1 MLNTQNK
8 KILVV
13 GLGMIGA
20 SLCRALKKS
29 SSYNTIQG
37 YDIDKKISQYAV
49 DNDFIDNF
57 ESDLKKAIEASDIV
71 VLCVPVSQIKS
82 TLNIVKDFF
91 NTDKVFTDTLSTKN
105 SILNF
110 LSKNKY
116 LEITNFILS
125 HPMAGTE
132 NFGIQNSKENLFDD
146 AVTLISP
153 LNFSKSDNIS
163 TVKNLWESVN
173 SNYVEIEAVRHDK
186 ILSVASHSPHILSF
200 VLSNITNQHNLNN
213 ETPWIYSRGSLCD
226 MTRIANSDPKA
237 WAGIFSDN
245 KENIIEY
252 IDKYVLELNK
262 LRSIICSNNDDDLVS
277 YLIKSKPKK

>member
-29 SSYNTIQG
+29 STYKTIQG

-57 ESDLKKAIEASDIV
+57 EYDLKKAIEASDII
-71 VLCVPVSQIKS
+71 VLCVPVGQIKS
-82 TLNIVKDFF
+82 ILNIAKDFF
-91 NTDKVFTDTLSTKN
+91 NTDKLFTDTLSTKN

-153 LNFSKSDNIS
+153 LNFSKWYNIS
-163 TVKNLWESVN
+163 TIKNVGKSVH
-173 SNYVEIEAVRHDK
+173 SKPVEIEANRHDK
-186 ILSVASHSPHILSF
+186 ILSIVSHSPHMISF
-200 VLSNITNQHNLNN
+200 VLSNITNQYNLNN
-213 ETPWIYSRGSLCD
+213 ETPWMYSRGSLCD
-226 MTRIANSDPKA
+226 MTRIANSDSKA
-237 WAGIFSDN
+237 WASIFSDN
-245 KENIIEY
+245 KDNIVEY
-252 IDKYVLELNK
+252 IDKYLLELNK
-262 LRSIICSNNDDDLVS
+262 LKSIISSNNDDDLVS
-277 YLIKSKPKK
+277 YLTKSKPKK

>member
-20 SLCRALKKS
+20 SLCSALKKS
-29 SSYNTIQG
+29 SNYKIIRG

-57 ESDLKKAIEASDIV
+57 EYDLKKAIEASDIT
-71 VLCVPVSQIKS
+71 VLCVPVGQIKS
-82 TLNIVKDFF
+82 ILNIAKDFF

-153 LNFSKSDNIS
+153 LNFSKLDNIS
-163 TVKNLWESVN
+163 TIKNLWKSVH
-173 SNYVEIEAVRHDK
+173 SKPVEIEANRHDK
-186 ILSVASHSPHILSF
+186 ILSIVSHSPHMISF
-200 VLSNITNQHNLNN
+200 VLSNITNQYNLNN
-213 ETPWIYSRGSLCD
+213 ETPWMYSRGSLCD
-226 MTRIANSDPKA
+226 MTRIANSDSKA
-237 WAGIFSDN
+237 WASIFSDN
-245 KENIIEY
+245 KDNIVEY
-252 IDKYVLELNK
+252 IDKYLLELNK
-262 LRSIICSNNDDDLVS
+262 LKSIISSNNDDDLVS
-277 YLIKSKPKK
+277 YLTKSKPKK